1 MAEEKQANTQSTLY
15 QTLGTLTDTLYL
27 TAQVVSRPGE
37 KELLLSNRVP
47 HGEETRAFFS
57 QLYAAFTRREERSDF
72 VDLFSAGQDF
82 YAIFRYY
89 EGRSLAESFRDCP
102 GNTEKRLGILI
113 RALFRVHTGGAGLPE
128 SVQCALLQ
136 PENILLDQEENVRL
150 LYQFHPEFFTGN
162 VGCSRWKETAA
173 LMEFMLRRELKNPY
187 HKALRDICKMCEAGL
202 YDGLP
207 PLIRDLEKA
216 RDGLGQNGLIPRAKA
231 FFQENKRRLAQVS
244 WLGMV
249 VLFFCLVVYFITSL
263 TGGEE
268 AAGEPITQI
277 GLVSYGEGQE
287 EEGSIQLQDPT
298 RPPEEEKVAFASLP
312 EPEELLTSEDY
323 IVAPGDT
330 WDSIC
335 ESYYGAAGYAPAAA
349 SYNGLDTGRE
359 PQAGTVLRLPMK
371 DQLAQYLED

>member
-1 MAEEKQANTQSTLY
+1 M
-15 QTLGTLTDTLYL
+15 
-27 TAQVVSRPGE
+27 
-37 KELLLSNRVP
+37 LSNRVP

-187 HKALRDICKMCEAGL
+187 HKALRDICKMCGAGL

-216 RDGLGQNGLIPRAKA
+216 RTVWDKTDSSPGPRLFSRKTKGGWPRFPGWGWWCCFSALWSTLSPLSREEK
-231 FFQENKRRLAQVS
+231 KRPGNPSPRSA
-244 WLGMV
+244 
-249 VLFFCLVVYFITSL
+249 
-263 TGGEE
+263 
-268 AAGEPITQI
+268 
-277 GLVSYGEGQE
+277 LVSYGEGQE

-298 RPPEEEKVAFASLP
+298 RPPEEEEVAFASLP

-335 ESYYGAAGYAPAAA
+335 ESYYGAAGYAPQPPAIMAWTPGE
-349 SYNGLDTGRE
+349 S
-359 PQAGTVLRLPMK
+359 LRPAPFCGCL
-371 DQLAQYLED
+371 

>member
-1 MAEEKQANTQSTLY
+1 MAEERQTNTQTALY

-113 RALFRVHTGGAGLPE
+113 RALFRVHTGGTDLPE

-187 HKALRDICKMCEAGL
+187 HKALRDIYKMCQAGL
-202 YDGLP
+202 
-207 PLIRDLEKA
+207 
-216 RDGLGQNGLIPRAKA
+216 
-231 FFQENKRRLAQVS
+231 
-244 WLGMV
+244 
-249 VLFFCLVVYFITSL
+249 
-263 TGGEE
+263 
-268 AAGEPITQI
+268 
-277 GLVSYGEGQE
+277 
-287 EEGSIQLQDPT
+287 
-298 RPPEEEKVAFASLP
+298 
-312 EPEELLTSEDY
+312 
-323 IVAPGDT
+323 
-330 WDSIC
+330 
-335 ESYYGAAGYAPAAA
+335 
-349 SYNGLDTGRE
+349 
-359 PQAGTVLRLPMK
+359 
-371 DQLAQYLED
+371 